1 MGRYLRA
8 MARTGQPPGTSR
20 KGCGLLAA
28 PLPCQD
34 LQAAPV
40 GRYLR
45 ATPQAIRT
53 DRASLPGVR
62 ATDRS
67 PGQRWTRA
75 RDASRPSHVR
85 TRPAISPELRA
96 EMIFAHR
103 RDQASDQRPTPPLV
117 RCCVQKQAAATE
129 QQQDEQQGPA
139 NATPQQPNSLGMAPG
154 AGHPTPGA
162 GLAARVAALAGLAL
176 CRALCPAR
184 AGPGPG
190 PGPRCQDR
198 ASPSRCGLSNLQVDR
213 RALSGA

>member
-85 TRPAISPELRA
+85 TRPAIAPELRA

-103 RDQASDQRPTPPLV
+103 RDQASDQRLTRRWCGAVYKKRL
-117 RCCVQKQAAATE
+117 
-129 QQQDEQQGPA
+129 
-139 NATPQQPNSLGMAPG
+139 PQQNSSRMNSRGQLLSPLNSQIALEWPLE
-154 AGHPTPGA
+154 
-162 GLAARVAALAGLAL
+162 LATLPLELA
-176 CRALCPAR
+176 
-184 AGPGPG
+184 
-190 PGPRCQDR
+190 
-198 ASPSRCGLSNLQVDR
+198 
-213 RALSGA
+213 